1 MRKRLRIY
9 LPFAANELKRQLAYK
24 GAFYLFILV
33 HLFGS
38 FISYYLWMAIYGSS
52 EEAVI
57 GGLTQSEM
65 VVYVFMVYVT
75 ASIVTAS
82 VSTIVSDD
90 VVKGTVAMNL
100 IKPIDYR
107 MSLIAM
113 ASGNMAYR
121 FLVPS
126 VFIWIGLE
134 FYKIKVLGLAPVT
147 IAGIFLYLTSCL
159 MSFLIS
165 VLFDFCF
172 GMLAFFTTYI
182 FGMRMAKEA
191 LLSFLTGQLIP
202 ISFFP
207 AAMQRVFDFLPFSSM
222 VYTPVMIYLGKYT
235 GETLVFMM
243 LRQAAW
249 VVLLYVAGSLIW
261 RQGPFTPL
269 RSRYHPTRAVRLSK
283 LTAIQAVKFPS

>member
-1 MRKRLRIY
+1 
-9 LPFAANELKRQLAYK
+9 
-24 GAFYLFILV
+24 
-33 HLFGS
+33 
-38 FISYYLWMAIYGSS
+38 MAIYGSS
-52 EEAVI
+52 EKAVI
-57 GGLTQSEM
+57 GGLTQEEM

-75 ASIVTAS
+75 GSVVTAS
-82 VSTIVSDD
+82 ISTMVSED

-107 MSLIAM
+107 LSLIAM
-113 ASGNMAYR
+113 ASGNMVYR

-134 FYKIKVLGLAPVT
+134 IYKIKVLGLAPVT
-147 IAGIFLYLTSCL
+147 IAGILLYLISCV
-159 MSFLIS
+159 MSFLIY

-182 FGMRMAKEA
+182 FGMRMAKDA

-207 AAMQRVFDFLPFSSM
+207 DAMQRVFDFLPFSSM

-235 GETLVFMM
+235 GQTLAFML

-249 VVLLYVAGSLIW
+249 VVLLYVLGSLIW
-261 RQGPFTPL
+261 RQV
-269 RSRYHPTRAVRLSK
+269 TRRLVV
-283 LTAIQAVKFPS
+283 LGG

>member
-1 MRKRLRIY
+1 MKKRLRIY
-9 LPFAANELKRQLAYK
+9 LPFAFNELKRQLAYK
-24 GAFYLFILV
+24 GAFYLFILAN
-33 HLFGS
+33 LFGS

-52 EEAVI
+52 ENPVL
-57 GGLTQSEM
+57 GGLTQKEI
-65 VVYVFMVYVT
+65 VIYVFMVYVT
-75 ASIVTAS
+75 ASIATAS
-82 VSTIVSDD
+82 ISTIVSDD

-107 MSLIAM
+107 LSLIAM
-113 ASGNMAYR
+113 AAGNMIYR

-126 VFIWIGLE
+126 VFIWIGVE
-134 FYKIKVLGLAPVT
+134 IYKVKVLGLAPVT
-147 IAGIFLYLTSCL
+147 ILGIFLYLLSCI
-159 MSFLIS
+159 MSFLIY

-222 VYTPVMIYLGKYT
+222 IYTPVMIYLGKYT
-235 GETLVFMM
+235 GDTLVFM
-243 LRQAAW
+243 LFRQFVW
-249 VVLLYVAGSLIW
+249 VILLYVAGSLIW
-261 RQGPFTPL
+261 RQVTK
-269 RSRYHPTRAVRLSK
+269 RLVV
-283 LTAIQAVKFPS
+283 LGG

>member
-52 EEAVI
+52 EKAVI
-57 GGLTQSEM
+57 GGLTQEEM

-75 ASIVTAS
+75 GSVVTAS
-82 VSTIVSDD
+82 ISTMVSED

-107 MSLIAM
+107 LSLIAM
-113 ASGNMAYR
+113 ASGNMVYR

-134 FYKIKVLGLAPVT
+134 IYKIKVLGLAPVT
-147 IAGIFLYLTSCL
+147 IAGILLYLISCV
-159 MSFLIS
+159 MSFLIY

-182 FGMRMAKEA
+182 FGMRMAKDA

-207 AAMQRVFDFLPFSSM
+207 DAMQRVFDFLPFSSM

-235 GETLVFMM
+235 GQTLAFML

-249 VVLLYVAGSLIW
+249 VVLLYVLGSLIW
-261 RQGPFTPL
+261 RQV
-269 RSRYHPTRAVRLSK
+269 TRRLVV
-283 LTAIQAVKFPS
+283 LGG

>member
-1 MRKRLRIY
+1 MRKSLRIY

-33 HLFGS
+33 NIFGA

-52 EEAVI
+52 GQTTL
-57 GGLTQSEM
+57 GGLTQQEM

-75 ASIVTAS
+75 SSVVFSSI
-82 VSTIVSDD
+82 STIVSDD

-107 MSLIAM
+107 ISLVAM
-113 ASGNMAYR
+113 AAGNMVYR
-121 FLVPS
+121 FLIPS
-126 VFIWIGLE
+126 VFIWVGLE
-134 FYKIKVLGLAPVT
+134 LYKIKVLGLAPVT
-147 IAGIFLYLTSCL
+147 VLGVLLYLLSCI
-159 MSFLIS
+159 MSFLIY

-172 GMLAFFTTYI
+172 GMIAFFTTYI

-207 AAMQRVFDFLPFSSM
+207 DVIQKVFEFLPFSSM

-235 GETLVFMM
+235 GNTLVYMM
-243 LRQAAW
+243 LRQAVW
-249 VVLLYVAGSLIW
+249 VVILYAAGSLIW
-261 RQGPFTPL
+261 RKVTK
-269 RSRYHPTRAVRLSK
+269 RLVV
-283 LTAIQAVKFPS
+283 LGG

>member
-33 HLFGS
+33 NLFGS

-52 EEAVI
+52 EKAVI
-57 GGLTQSEM
+57 GGLTQKEM

-82 VSTIVSDD
+82 ISTMVSDD

-107 MSLIAM
+107 LSLIAM

-134 FYKIKVLGLAPVT
+134 IYKIKVLGLAPVT
-147 IAGIFLYLTSCL
+147 VMGIFLYLTSCI
-159 MSFLIS
+159 MSFLIY

-182 FGMRMAKEA
+182 FGMRMAKDA

-235 GETLVFMM
+235 GQTLAFML

-249 VVLLYVAGSLIW
+249 VVLLYVLGSLIW
-261 RQGPFTPL
+261 RQV
-269 RSRYHPTRAVRLSK
+269 TRRLVV
-283 LTAIQAVKFPS
+283 LGG

>member
-1 MRKRLRIY
+1 MRKKLRIY

-24 GAFYLFILV
+24 GAFYLFLLV
-33 HLFGS
+33 NIFGA

-52 EEAVI
+52 DQTTL
-57 GGLTQSEM
+57 GGLTREEM

-82 VSTIVSDD
+82 ISTIVSDD

-113 ASGNMAYR
+113 AAGNMVYR
-121 FLVPS
+121 FLIPS

-134 FYKIKVLGLAPVT
+134 LYKVKVLGLAPVT
-147 IAGIFLYLTSCL
+147 VLGVLLYLLSCI
-159 MSFLIS
+159 MSFLIY

-172 GMLAFFTTYI
+172 GMIAFFTTYI
-182 FGMRMAKEA
+182 FGMRLAKEA

-207 AAMQRVFDFLPFSSM
+207 DAIQRVFDFLPFSSM

-235 GETLVFMM
+235 GSTLVYMM
-243 LRQAAW
+243 FRQAVW
-249 VVLLYVAGSLIW
+249 VVILYALGSLIW
-261 RQGPFTPL
+261 KRV
-269 RSRYHPTRAVRLSK
+269 TRRLVV
-283 LTAIQAVKFPS
+283 LGG

>member
-1 MRKRLRIY
+1 MGKSMRIY
-9 LPFAANELKRQLAYK
+9 MPFASNELKRQMAYK

-33 HLFGS
+33 SLFGS

-52 EEAVI
+52 NQQTL
-57 GGLTQSEM
+57 GGLTQKEM

-75 ASIVTAS
+75 SSIVT
-82 VSTIVSDD
+82 VSISDWVSDD

-107 MSLIAM
+107 LSLVSRAL
-113 ASGNMAYR
+113 GNMIYR
-121 FLVPS
+121 FLAPG

-134 FYKIKVLGLAPVT
+134 IYKVKVLGLEVVT
-147 IAGIFLYLTSCL
+147 VQRVLMYIISCV
-159 MSFLIS
+159 MSFLIY

-172 GMLAFFTTYI
+172 GMTAFFTTYI
-182 FGMRMAKEA
+182 FGMLMAKEA

-207 AAMQRVFDFLPFSSM
+207 EIFQRIFDFLPFSSM

-235 GETLVFMM
+235 GITLCFM
-243 LRQAAW
+243 LFRQIAW
-249 VVLLYVAGSLIW
+249 VIILYILGSIIWKKVTKRLVVLG
-261 RQGPFTPL
+261 G
-269 RSRYHPTRAVRLSK
+269 
-283 LTAIQAVKFPS
+283 